1 MFNYQQ
7 GCSYEKIKML
17 DGIKEIYIYYTGTEY
32 IGDTISLERIDR
44 NKQETGSSIV
54 FHNDTKNEHIYESN
68 LNESSTIVRGQT
80 IKDNNIIYFYVVIDW
95 SYFPDNTSTYFNIP
109 LDIEKVISEKW
120 SPIITHQIRIDGL
133 ESDVDIYNKEGFHIF
148 KNYGYVMKSN
158 GGIARGNDWQYT
170 DFIKANEGDVFNV
183 AIPSS
188 ANQFYWKIAYY
199 DENKNFVSGTDN
211 VGTITIPNGI
221 VYFRCCGAT
230 SDTKSVRHAYN
241 NTILYNL
248 INSNTI
254 KIGAIEEHIQ
264 SILLDK
270 NNLSITKNKYVAN
283 NSIGNL
289 TGCCYTDY
297 IPVEPGQV
305 WVIEN
310 CYLFVYLCEFY
321 NANKDYVST
330 KVITEGSYEIYNVT
344 IPNGCYFMRVNIGMQ
359 EFDSRQT
366 CFYIQGLKEY
376 VKLVDVILPAI
387 DIIGIQSVIKSV
399 IDSDNSVQKQNNHYH
414 SIKRLSSLQNAGGNL
429 IAFGDSITYGYTST
443 SSYDAGNVGKT
454 QGQPSCA
461 NPYIKIIADGLGK
474 ILKNMAVSG
483 ACATQVSGKG
493 YMYNQILSV
502 RSLSADIIIV
512 AIGIN
517 DYNVNNDN
525 LGTLLDVIGSSP
537 STTSFYGEINKAFAK
552 IHELWP
558 DADVVIVT
566 PIPYLGEAKINSLSK
581 FVDALIEIAVIYN
594 FSVVC
599 GEKLEFP
606 KEKGIFANLTLADN
620 LHPTALGHKLMGNG
634 ILNLV
639 KQQ

>member
-1 MFNYQQ
+1 M
-7 GCSYEKIKML
+7 
-17 DGIKEIYIYYTGTEY
+17 
-32 IGDTISLERIDR
+32 
-44 NKQETGSSIV
+44 
-54 FHNDTKNEHIYESN
+54 
-68 LNESSTIVRGQT
+68 
-80 IKDNNIIYFYVVIDW
+80 
-95 SYFPDNTSTYFNIP
+95 
-109 LDIEKVISEKW
+109 
-120 SPIITHQIRIDGL
+120 
-133 ESDVDIYNKEGFHIF
+133 
-148 KNYGYVMKSN
+148 
-158 GGIARGNDWQYT
+158 
-170 DFIKANEGDVFNV
+170 
-183 AIPSS
+183 
-188 ANQFYWKIAYY
+188 
-199 DENKNFVSGTDN
+199 
-211 VGTITIPNGI
+211 
-221 VYFRCCGAT
+221 
-230 SDTKSVRHAYN
+230 
-241 NTILYNL
+241 
-248 INSNTI
+248 
-254 KIGAIEEHIQ
+254 
-264 SILLDK
+264 
-270 NNLSITKNKYVAN
+270 
-283 NSIGNL
+283 
-289 TGCCYTDY
+289 
-297 IPVEPGQV
+297 
-305 WVIEN
+305 
-310 CYLFVYLCEFY
+310 
-321 NANKDYVST
+321 
-330 KVITEGSYEIYNVT
+330 
-344 IPNGCYFMRVNIGMQ
+344 
-359 EFDSRQT
+359 
-366 CFYIQGLKEY
+366 
-376 VKLVDVILPAI
+376 
-387 DIIGIQSVIKSV
+387 
-399 IDSDNSVQKQNNHYH
+399 
-414 SIKRLSSLQNAGGNL
+414 SSLQNAGGNL

-474 ILKNMAVSG
+474 ILKNMAVNG

-493 YMYNQILSV
+493 YMYEQILSV

-606 KEKGIFANLTLADN
+606 NKKGIFANLTLADN